1 MMSMTMTLLMPVIVI
16 IVIMVMM
23 LILILILVIV
33 VIMVVMMVLILVI
46 VIIVVIVVMVMML
59 ILVIVIVV
67 IMVMVMMLIL
77 VIVIIPMLDRFDPTC
92 RFHGFVKVKAVRIQ
106 HIADTDFRIVRLD
119 DDRLCL
125 KASND
130 RLQLAEIILAD
141 HIDLV
146 HEDRVT
152 EFKLLDQKV
161 FNIFLLIA
169 LFRKAASVLELI
181 MHTGTVDDCYD
192 VVEHHRNAVLRALLA
207 DVRDRLRDRNRLT
220 DAGCLDD
227 NIIEI
232 AGLCEIS
239 ELCGQII
246 SQCAADAAVRERD
259 QVAVLLCHNA
269 ALCDQIR
276 IYVDFADIV
285 DDHGCADPFI
295 IAQDMVQQSCL
306 ACAEIPRDQGNFNRF
321 SCHE

>member
-1 MMSMTMTLLMPVIVI
+1 
-16 IVIMVMM
+16 
-23 LILILILVIV
+23 
-33 VIMVVMMVLILVI
+33 
-46 VIIVVIVVMVMML
+46 MML

-67 IMVMVMMLIL
+67 IMVMVMMFIL
-77 VIVIIPMLDRFDPTC
+77 VIIIPMLDRFDPTC

-232 AGLCEIS
+232 AGLREIS

-285 DDHGCADPFI
+285 DDHGCADPFV

-321 SCHE
+321 SCHEKNSFLIWTAEKSAVKSCFTKTSRIYALKAP